1 MSSKL
6 FTTVLA
12 LVTIVP
18 FALVT
23 LQHAVSVTQDLH
35 KQNQHIEQL
44 TVESEVLD
52 KELEKTQEIKQ
63 QAEQEVQELDQQTQA
78 AIDDRKK
85 LEAELGAN

>member
-6 FTTVLA
+6 FTTVFA

-23 LQHAVSVTQDLH
+23 SQHAVSVTQDLQ
-35 KQNQHIEQL
+35 KQNHHIEQL
-44 TVESEVLD
+44 IVESEKLD
-52 KELEKTQEIKQ
+52 QELERTQEIKQ
-63 QAEQEVQELDQQTQA
+63 KAEQEVQELDRQAQA
-78 AIDDRKK
+78 AIEERKK